1 MKLSCRTPPTD
12 KREATKWRNRRAIV
26 GAAAQLTAEHGID
39 GFSVESLAERAGVSR
54 RTIFNHFSS
63 VDEAIFASFASK
75 VDQLYEEVEKALGGE
90 PFATLSEACLAF
102 TAALRSVD
110 ILTPVHPSIVLL
122 SAMDSGAAASECRKA
137 AQRGDLDDRAHGG
150 HGARLRRLPP

>member
-1 MKLSCRTPPTD
+1 M
-12 KREATKWRNRRAIV
+12 
-26 GAAAQLTAEHGID
+26 D

-75 VDQLYEEVEKALGGE
+75 VDQLYEEVEKALGGRAVRDAVGGV
-90 PFATLSEACLAF
+90 PRLHRRP
-102 TAALRSVD
+102 ALGRHPHARASVHRPA
-110 ILTPVHPSIVLL
+110 LGHGP
-122 SAMDSGAAASECRKA
+122 GAAASECRKA